1 MVISKILNNNVIV
14 SCASNGNEIIAM
26 GKGIAYKKKC
36 GEVIEDGLI
45 DKVYTLSNKDIS
57 NKFQELLSNI
67 PIEYLNISNEIIEYA
82 KVTLGKNLND
92 SIYISLTDH
101 LGTSI
106 ERAKNKIF
114 VRNAM
119 LWEIKRFYKEEYKI
133 GLKVLDKIK
142 EKFDIELPEDEAG
155 FIALHIVNAQLDET
169 ISVVYDITK
178 VMQEV
183 ANIVKYHFGIT
194 FDENSV
200 YYYRF
205 ITHLKFFAQRLFN
218 KNEYK
223 GQDNDSLM
231 ELIKSKYEDAYACV
245 QKVTDFIKNK
255 YSYDLSEDEQLYLT
269 IHIARIVE
277 ETK

>member
-14 SCASNGNEIIAM
+14 SCDSNGNEIIAM

-183 ANIVKYHFGIT
+183 ANIVKYHFRIT